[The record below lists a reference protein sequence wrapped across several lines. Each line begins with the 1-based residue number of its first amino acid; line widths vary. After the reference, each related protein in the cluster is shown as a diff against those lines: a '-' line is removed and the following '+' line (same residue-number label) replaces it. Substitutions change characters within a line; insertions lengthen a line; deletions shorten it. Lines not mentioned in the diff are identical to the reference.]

1 MKRAGTQAP
10 SPKSAVNR
18 SYAERQHT
26 VVGDRRGDRPQVGK
40 AGRKGLGGGGHHGLR
55 LYSFPLCSVTKS
67 YIASAL
73 IVQIRAD
80 DWPFPSAYGGE
91 RKKYEAATNGELFA
105 FVCPLG
111 DS

>member
-1 MKRAGTQAP
+1 MRLAA
-10 SPKSAVNR
+10 R
-18 SYAERQHT
+18 SGPRPHRKQQRLLDLDLTKTYKAE
-26 VVGDRRGDRPQVGK
+26 
-40 AGRKGLGGGGHHGLR
+40 LR
-55 LYSFPLCSVTKS
+55 LYSFSLCSVTKS

-73 IVQIRAD
+73 IVPIRAGG
-80 DWPFPSAYGGE
+80 PTFPSTYEGE